1 MIIELIIEL
10 NKSEVLTLATE
21 KNVYTVTRKIQ
32 LIVDGD
38 KEEINRVYK
47 YIRDGMYAQNR
58 AYNILISAIY
68 TAIISCKSQQEINDI
83 YKKGQRVPKK
93 DKPEWSLYYYD
104 DFEFPKGMQT
114 AASVKMKVMRDLKK
128 SKEDGLFKGKVSLP
142 NRKLDA
148 PLIIE
153 RQQFNFYHGYATD
166 EELFDNIYTVADPNI
181 YMKFVNGIHFKLV
194 FGNPH
199 RSHELRSVFYNIFKG
214 IYKPCGSS
222 IQFKGKKIMLNLTLQ
237 MPVIKK
243 ELDENIVVG
252 VDLGAAIPA
261 MCSLNTNNYV
271 RLSIGDRDAFIGQR
285 MKIQDQRKRLA
296 KGLKNA
302 RGGHGRKKKL
312 KPLDRYKEYE
322 KHWVESVN
330 HSFAKQIV
338 DFALKHNAKYINI
351 EDLTGV
357 TTDNKFLHRNW
368 SYFQLQQ
375 YITYKAEK
383 YGIIVRKVKAAYTSQ
398 TCSCCG
404 YCDSGNRPKD
414 EKGQAYFKCLKCGV
428 ELNADF
434 NASQNIA
441 RSTEFVDGKSK
452 SEKPKK
458 IDINK
463 RKAS

>member
-1 MIIELIIEL
+1 M
-10 NKSEVLTLATE
+10 ATE
-21 KNVYTVTRKIQ
+21 KDVYTITRKIQ
-32 LIVDGD
+32 LLVDGN

-47 YIRDGMYAQNR
+47 YIHDGMYSQNR
-58 AYNILISAIY
+58 AYNYLISAIY
-68 TAIISCKSQQEINDI
+68 SAKVSGKTNEEINDI
-83 YKKGQRVPKK
+83 KKRGKRDFKK
-93 DKPEWSLYYYD
+93 DNPKWSLYNE
-104 DFEFPKGMQT
+104 DFNFQT
-114 AASVKMKVMRDLKK
+114 GLRTPSSIGQKVCQDLDK
-128 SKEDGLFKGKVSLP
+128 SQADGLYKGKVSLP

-148 PLIIE
+148 PLII
-153 RQQFNFYHGYATD
+153 QGQTFSFYHGYATD

-199 RSHELRSVFYNIFKG
+199 RSHELRSIFYNIFKG

-252 VDLGAAIPA
+252 VDSGAAIPA

-285 MKIQDQRKRLA
+285 MKIQAQRKRLA
-296 KGLKNA
+296 KGLKNT

-330 HSFAKQIV
+330 HSFAKQMV

-414 EKGQAYFKCLKCGV
+414 EKGQAYFKCLKCGI

-452 SEKPKK
+452 SEKPKR